1 MNKFLI
7 YILYQCDLL
16 NIGIFNK
23 SYSGKC
29 RWYQTNSPMR
39 FSRYWTILFVQ
50 AVLLIIPIFGF
61 SQKDTI
67 AYLYTF
73 GSVANDVGEDIAAT
87 DDGGFVII
95 GSTASSGDGNTD
107 IYLLKVD
114 SLCNY
119 QWSWALG
126 GVNNDWGYS
135 IKQTF
140 DKGFIIAASTNSYGN
155 GGYDAMLLKRDSL
168 GNYEWQKTYGGNDWD
183 FAYDVVQTFDSGFV
197 FCGETYNNTTG
208 FADVYVVK
216 TNSVGDTLWT
226 KTVGGSL
233 VDKGNALIQ
242 TLDSNIVVAGI
253 KNTISDS
260 TQAYVLKFDKDGTL
274 LWDSIYGGGGYES
287 LADVIELQS
296 GKYAF
301 TGTSNSL
308 NSNPDLDHY
317 YLKLDTNGILLN
329 FNTFVTSGAN
339 SNDDESNSIL
349 QLQDGRLL
357 ITGYTKSFGYAKKD
371 VHTNAI
377 NDNGNWAGIGVTF
390 GLTEN
395 DEILSSVITNNGRI
409 VLVGKTNTY
418 GMGNNDVF
426 IIRLDTI
433 YQAFY
438 ANQSQYSFVEDIA
451 AISVKEYAQHKI
463 ESTIFPNP
471 AKNSI
476 EIYTSKYPIDVKLI
490 DVSGK
495 IVFVATLVK
504 SSNQLNLKNIKAG
517 FYSLILLNNKEI
529 LDVEK
534 LIITE

>member
-7 YILYQCDLL
+7 YIVL
-16 NIGIFNK
+16 
-23 SYSGKC
+23 
-29 RWYQTNSPMR
+29 
-39 FSRYWTILFVQ
+39 IL
-50 AVLLIIPIFGF
+50 PIFGF

-87 DDGGFVII
+87 DDGGFAMI

-126 GVNNDWGYS
+126 GANNDWGYS

-183 FAYDVVQTFDSGFV
+183 FAYDVVQTFDSGYV
-197 FCGETYNNTTG
+197 FCGETYNNTNG

-242 TLDSNIVVAGI
+242 ILDSNIVVAGI

-260 TQAYVLKFDKDGTL
+260 TQAYVLKFNKDGTL
-274 LWDSIYGGGGYES
+274 LWDSVYGGAKYES

-301 TGTSNSL
+301 TGTSNTL
-308 NSNPDLDHY
+308 NTNNDLDVY
-317 YLKLDTNGILLN
+317 FIILDTTGNILSSNAL
-329 FNTFVTSGAN
+329 VTSGINSDDDEAN
-339 SNDDESNSIL
+339 SII

-357 ITGYTKSFGYAKKD
+357 LIGYTKTYGFAKKD
-371 VHTNAI
+371 VLVNAI
-377 NDNGNWAGIGVTF
+377 DEYGNYGNIGATF

-409 VLVGKTNTY
+409 ILVGKTNTY

-433 YQAFY
+433 YQTFY

-451 AISVKEYAQHKI
+451 PISVNEYAQNKVDV
-463 ESTIFPNP
+463 TIFPNP
-471 AKNSI
+471 SKNFI
-476 EIYTSKYPIDVKLI
+476 EIQTSKYPINAELI
-490 DVSGK
+490 DLFGK
-495 IVFVATLVK
+495 TVFVTTLDKSNNQLTLV
-504 SSNQLNLKNIKAG
+504 NTKAG

-529 LDVEK
+529 LSVEK
-534 LIITE
+534 LIITD

>member
-7 YILYQCDLL
+7 YILL
-16 NIGIFNK
+16 IFP
-23 SYSGKC
+23 
-29 RWYQTNSPMR
+29 T
-39 FSRYWTILFVQ
+39 
-50 AVLLIIPIFGF
+50 FGF

-67 AYLYTF
+67 AYIYTF

-87 DDGGFVII
+87 DDGGFAII

-114 SLCNY
+114 ALCNY

-135 IKQTF
+135 IKQTY
-140 DKGFIIAASTNSYGN
+140 DKGFIIAASSNSYGN

-168 GNYEWQKTYGGNDWD
+168 GNYQWQKTYGGNDWD

-197 FCGETYNNTTG
+197 FCGETYNNTNG

-226 KTVGGSL
+226 RTVGGSL

-242 TLDSNIVVAGI
+242 TLDSNILVAGI
-253 KNTISDS
+253 KTTTIDS
-260 TQAYVLKFDKDGTL
+260 TQAYVLKFDKDGML
-274 LWDSIYGGGGYES
+274 LWDSVYGGAKYES

-308 NSNPDLDHY
+308 NTNNDLDVY
-317 YLKLDTNGILLN
+317 YIILDTTGNILSSNAL
-329 FNTFVTSGAN
+329 VTSGVDSDDDEAN
-339 SNDDESNSIL
+339 SII

-357 ITGYTKSFGYAKKD
+357 LIGYTKTYGFAKKD
-371 VHTNAI
+371 VVVNAI
-377 NDNGNWAGIGVTF
+377 DEYGNYGNIGATF

-395 DEILSSVITNNGRI
+395 DEILSSVITSDGRI
-409 VLVGKTNTY
+409 ILVGSTNTY

-426 IIRLDTI
+426 VIRLDTI
-433 YQAFY
+433 YQTFY

-451 AISVKEYAQHKI
+451 PISVNEYDQHKI

-471 AKNSI
+471 TKNFI
-476 EIYTSKYPIDVKLI
+476 EIQTSKFPIDVNLI

-495 IVFVATLVK
+495 IVFVTTLVK

-517 FYSLILLNNKEI
+517 FYSLMFLNNKEI
-529 LDVEK
+529 FGIEK

>member
-7 YILYQCDLL
+7 YILL
-16 NIGIFNK
+16 IF
-23 SYSGKC
+23 
-29 RWYQTNSPMR
+29 
-39 FSRYWTILFVQ
+39 
-50 AVLLIIPIFGF
+50 PIFGF

-87 DDGGFVII
+87 DDGGFTII

-126 GVNNDWGYS
+126 GANNDWGYA

-155 GGYDAMLLKRDSL
+155 GGYDAILLKRDSL

-183 FAYDVVQTFDSGFV
+183 FAYDVVQTFDSGYV
-197 FCGETYNNTTG
+197 FCGETYNNTNG

-226 KTVGGSL
+226 RTVGGSL

-260 TQAYVLKFDKDGTL
+260 TQAYVLKFNKDGML
-274 LWDSIYGGGGYES
+274 LWDSVYGGGEYES

-357 ITGYTKSFGYAKKD
+357 ITGYTKSFGFAKKD

-451 AISVKEYAQHKI
+451 AISVKEYAKQKI

-471 AKNSI
+471 AKKSI
-476 EIYTSKYPIDVKLI
+476 EIYTSKYPIDVELI
-490 DVSGK
+490 DVFGK
-495 IVFVATLVK
+495 IVFVTTLDKSNNQLTLV
-504 SSNQLNLKNIKAG
+504 NIKAG

-534 LIITE
+534 LIITD

>member
-7 YILYQCDLL
+7 YIVVL
-16 NIGIFNK
+16 
-23 SYSGKC
+23 
-29 RWYQTNSPMR
+29 
-39 FSRYWTILFVQ
+39 IL
-50 AVLLIIPIFGF
+50 PIFGF

-87 DDGGFVII
+87 DDGGFAMI

-126 GVNNDWGYS
+126 GVNNDWGYA

-197 FCGETYNNTTG
+197 FCGETYNNTNG

-233 VDKGNALIQ
+233 IDKGNALIQ

-260 TQAYVLKFDKDGTL
+260 TQAYVLKFNKDGTL
-274 LWDSIYGGGGYES
+274 LWDSVYGGSGYEWIN
-287 LADVIELQS
+287 DIIES
-296 GKYAF
+296 SIGKYSIAGA
-301 TGTSNSL
+301 TTSNSNGDL
-308 NSNPDLDHY
+308 NYYILNLDEQGNVNWNFTIVNGSSPTPDD
-317 YLKLDTNGILLN
+317 DEMFAIDVMANGQLLFMGYSATGGSGEKN
-329 FNTFVTSGAN
+329 IAMFTLTSSGFWGGTATVLATPN
-339 SNDDESNSIL
+339 DDVINSIHITSNDRI
-349 QLQDGRLL
+349 
-357 ITGYTKSFGYAKKD
+357 
-371 VHTNAI
+371 
-377 NDNGNWAGIGVTF
+377 IGT
-390 GLTEN
+390 
-395 DEILSSVITNNGRI
+395 
-409 VLVGKTNTY
+409 GKTNSF
-418 GMGNNDVF
+418 GMGNQDV
-426 IIRLDTI
+426 LLLKMDTVLPTQTIQVAI
-433 YQAFY
+433 Y
-438 ANQSQYSFVEDIA
+438 EDIA
-451 AISVKEYAQHKI
+451 PIGIRTVENTGFV
-463 ESTIFPNP
+463 EIFP
-471 AKNSI
+471 S
-476 EIYTSKYPIDVKLI
+476 
-490 DVSGK
+490 
-495 IVFVATLVK
+495 LVEDYFYI
-504 SSNQLNLKNIKAG
+504 SSNKDYLFDEIELFNLNGQSVIKQYTMFNRVNISNLISGMYFVVLKQKGKKIFQTKIIK
-517 FYSLILLNNKEI
+517 K
-529 LDVEK
+529 
-534 LIITE
+534 